1 MTTVFIPKE
10 TLDGETRVAAT
21 PETVKRMIKLGLE
34 VKVEAGAGFLSKI
47 PDEEFTAAGA
57 TVCEGTAEAWGA
69 ADVVLKVQAPQDHPG
84 LGKHEVEL
92 LKQGALLISFV
103 WSVTAPELAQKLQ
116 QQGAS
121 VIAMEAV
128 PRISRAQKM
137 DALSSQANLAGYK
150 AVLMGA
156 NALSRIMPMMVTA
169 AGTLKPAKVV
179 VMGAGVAG
187 LQAIATAKRLGAVV
201 EATDIRPAV
210 KEQVESLGGKF
221 IDVPQFEG
229 AEDAGGYAKALTPEQ
244 LKKQQEVVEQHLIA
258 ADMVVTTALVP
269 GRKAPVLVPAHV
281 VEKMRP
287 GSVIVDLAVQQGGNC
302 ELSEPGQTVTKHD
315 VVLIG
320 ELNVPGLLPFDASA
334 VYARN
339 VLALVT
345 DVMDKEKKGEG
356 VVKLDFSDEVIDK
369 SLIIHG
375 GEIRHA
381 PTKDAVAKLQP
392 AS

>member
-34 VKVEAGAGFLSKI
+34 VKVEAGAGLASKI

-57 TVCEGTAEAWGA
+57 TVCEGTAEAWSGA
-69 ADVVLKVQAPQDHPG
+69 DLVLKVQAPQPHPS
-84 LGKHEVEL
+84 LNKHEVEL
-92 LKQGALLISFV
+92 LKKDAILISFV

-150 AVLMGA
+150 AVLLGA
-156 NALSRIMPMMVTA
+156 NELSRIMPMMVTA

-221 IDVPQFEG
+221 IDVPQPEG

-244 LKKQQEVVEQHLIA
+244 LKKQQEVVEQHLVA
-258 ADMVVTTALVP
+258 ADLVVTTALVP
-269 GRKAPVLVPAHV
+269 GRKAPVLVPTHV

-315 VVLIG
+315 VVIVG

-345 DVMDKEKKGEG
+345 DILDKEKKGEG
-356 VVKLDFSDEVIDK
+356 VVKLDFEDEVIDK

-375 GEIRHA
+375 GEIRHE
-381 PTKDAVAKLQP
+381 PTKEAVAKLQP

>member
-10 TLDGETRVAAT
+10 THDGETRVAAT

-34 VKVEAGAGFLSKI
+34 VKVEAGAGSSSKI

-57 TVCEGTAEAWGA
+57 TVCEGNAEAWGA
-69 ADVVLKVQAPQDHPG
+69 ADIVLKVQPPHEHPS
-84 LGKHEVEL
+84 LGQEAEL
-92 LKQGALLISFV
+92 LKKDGLLISFV
-103 WSVTAPELAQKLQ
+103 WSVLEPELAQRLQ
-116 QQGAS
+116 KQGAS

-150 AVLMGA
+150 AVLLGA
-156 NALSRIMPMMVTA
+156 NALARIMPMMVTA
-169 AGTLKPAKVV
+169 AGTLKPARVV

-221 IDVPQFEG
+221 IDVPQPEG

-244 LKKQQEVVEQHLIA
+244 LKKQQEIVQEHLVA
-258 ADMVVTTALVP
+258 ADMVITTALVP
-269 GRKAPVLVPAHV
+269 GRKAPVLVPTHV

-287 GSVIVDLAVQQGGNC
+287 GAVIVDLAVQQGGNC
-302 ELSEPGQTVTKHD
+302 ELSEPGQTVVKHN
-315 VVLIG
+315 VTIIG
-320 ELNVPGLLPFDASA
+320 ELNVPALLATDASS

-339 VLALVT
+339 VLALVN
-345 DVMDKEKKGEG
+345 DIMDKEKKGEG
-356 VVKLDFSDEVIDK
+356 VVKLDTSDEVIDK
-369 SLIIHG
+369 ALIIHAA
-375 GEIRHA
+375 EIRHE
-381 PTKDAVAKLQP
+381 PTKEAVAKLEP
-392 AS
+392 ASS